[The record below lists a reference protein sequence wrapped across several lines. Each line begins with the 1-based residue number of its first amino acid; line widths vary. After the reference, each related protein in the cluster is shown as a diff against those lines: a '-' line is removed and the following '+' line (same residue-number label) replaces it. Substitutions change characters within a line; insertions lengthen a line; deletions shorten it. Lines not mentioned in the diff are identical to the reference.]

1 MQDLPLLSLNRSLDR
16 FIWPKMAEKSNME
29 NLGDLSMLLIFN

>member
-1 MQDLPLLSLNRSLDR
+1 MERLSKIQIFDH

-29 NLGDLSMLLIFN
+29 NLGDLSMLLIFS

>member
-1 MQDLPLLSLNRSLDR
+1 MTNFLVELDYDH